1 MIKLFAEIE
10 LLTGGN
16 QKFLN
21 ATCNVSGLENSAT
34 VQEVLGKSV
43 NALNP
48 FIIGEDFDNRTL
60 EQKLGY
66 FHGSIYSDDMGD
78 FKTPYIVS
86 FSTSEPIDTFF
97 VSFDTYNKLYPK
109 YINLWADVNGVKQ
122 DVGTFTDDDV
132 RWEFK
137 LPEKCKEFT
146 MYIYNW
152 IAPNKPFVLTGIYA
166 DLTIHLDYNQIT
178 DISTGVVTQANFDK
192 PSYGIV
198 SNSGTISFNDFYN
211 EISDY
216 IELGLLKEGALV
228 NIWIENSL
236 IPSQKYKVSEMYTD
250 KWTYDEENKSVTV
263 SLVDGLER
271 LQDVEF
277 EGIEYFPRVSQPLTY
292 NKIYIILR
300 QEAEKRGFKIK
311 IQENDTNATQ
321 YIQHLRNPYP
331 YMRSCS
337 LWSAFQQF
345 GEATKTHIY
354 KNAEGYLVFHF

>member
-21 ATCNVSGLENSAT
+21 ATCTVSGLENSAT

-60 EQKLGY
+60 EQKLEY
-66 FHGSIYSDDMGD
+66 FHGSIYSDDMGE

-109 YINLWADVNGVKQ
+109 YINLWADLNGVFQ

-132 RWEFK
+132 QWEFK
-137 LPEKCKEFT
+137 LPGKCEKFT

-166 DLTIHLDYNQIT
+166 DLTIHLDYNRIT

-263 SLVDGLER
+263 SLVDGLEK
-271 LQDVEF
+271 LQEISF
-277 EGIEYFPRVSQPLTY
+277 EGIAYYPRTSETMNYGAIYRILKRRTEDIGMVV
-292 NKIYIILR
+292 KISEDVMSYI
-300 QEAEKRGFKIK
+300 AYMANF
-311 IQENDTNATQ
+311 
-321 YIQHLRNPYP
+321 HP
-331 YMRSCS
+331 YMNSCS
-337 LWSAFQQF
+337 VWEAWRQF
-345 GEATKTHIY
+345 AEATKTHIY
-354 KNAEGYLVFHF
+354 KNANGELSIHF